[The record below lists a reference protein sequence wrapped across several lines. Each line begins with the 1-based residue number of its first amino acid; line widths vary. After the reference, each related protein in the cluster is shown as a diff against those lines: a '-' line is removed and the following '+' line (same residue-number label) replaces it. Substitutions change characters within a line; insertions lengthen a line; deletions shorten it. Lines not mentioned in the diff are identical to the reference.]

1 MLGEIGFSCIFDLY
15 ESTET
20 DYNVF
25 VEKSV
30 VENNQTDRI
39 QFRFIL
45 LLQGKKHRKNINYQ
59 QCVSIN
65 IALREL
71 IIEFIY

>member
-59 QCVSIN
+59 QCASIN
-65 IALREL
+65 INALRDYL
-71 IIEFIY
+71 N

>member
-1 MLGEIGFSCIFDLY
+1 MLGEIGFSRIFDLY

-39 QFRFIL
+39 QFDSSCYFKAKSTEKIL
-45 LLQGKKHRKNINYQ
+45 ITSN
-59 QCVSIN
+59 VFP
-65 IALREL
+65 L
-71 IIEFIY
+71 ILHFVII

>member
-1 MLGEIGFSCIFDLY
+1 MLGEIGFSRIFDLY

-30 VENNQTDRI
+30 VGNNQTDRI

-45 LLQGKKHRKNINYQ
+45 LLQGKKHRKI
-59 QCVSIN
+59 
-65 IALREL
+65 L
-71 IIEFIY
+71 ITSSVFPLVLHFVII